1 MKIATWNVN
10 SVRKRTGNLVA
21 WLERAKPD
29 VVVLQEIKAQEAQF
43 PRLEVEAAGYKVEI
57 VGQKGFNGV
66 ALLSLHP
73 VEITARA
80 LPDAVADEPARY
92 IEGKIATP
100 KGPLTVGGIYLPNG
114 NPIGTEKFAYKIAWM
129 DRLNQRAQELLAREE
144 MFVLGGDYNVCP
156 TEIDVFDPKA
166 FANDALCQPQSRAAL
181 RTLLNLG
188 LTDAVRAFHL
198 DTPCYTFWDYQA
210 GAWAKGNGLRIDHLL
225 LSPQAADRLTAVG
238 IDKTE
243 RGLPEP
249 SDHVPVWC
257 ELDLRVILS
266 VAKRSH
272 RDATR
277 RSFAY
282 QIPRKCSG

>member
-1 MKIATWNVN
+1 
-10 SVRKRTGNLVA
+10 
-21 WLERAKPD
+21 
-29 VVVLQEIKAQEAQF
+29 
-43 PRLEVEAAGYKVEI
+43 
-57 VGQKGFNGV
+57 V

-73 VEITARA
+73 VEITARS

-92 IEGKIATP
+92 IEGRIATP

-114 NPIGTEKFAYKIAWM
+114 NPVGTEKFAYKIAWM
-129 DRLNQRAQELLAREE
+129 DRLNQRARDLLAREE

-166 FANDALCQPQSRAAL
+166 FAGDALCQPQSRAAL

-238 IDKTE
+238 IDKAE

-257 ELDLRVILS
+257 ELD
-266 VAKRSH
+266 VA
-272 RDATR
+272 
-277 RSFAY
+277 
-282 QIPRKCSG
+282 